1 MMSCG
6 GCFYFEIN
14 SMQFLICAQGK
25 NATSTCFFWVSL
37 RYYGILVFHEPV
49 RNKVQP
55 KSKYK
60 FQLKNICSMTDFVCI
75 EINEYME

>member
-60 FQLKNICSMTDFVCI
+60 FQLNLLMFKIKKINIPQKL
-75 EINEYME
+75 